1 MKVLAKINRG
11 LILIVLIVAAIA
23 VFLVIQAS
31 SQAKVKPKIEEVCQQ
46 YINTAVSYRQL
57 PEKYKKVNP
66 EIPQAELDKYIDAM
80 TKDLKAF
87 YTDNE
92 QTYKNVIARY
102 KTDLEGQAKGEGV
115 VYSYKKDI
123 LEYENFTFDGDTVTV
138 VIKAN
143 SVLDGPDIMSPVM
156 TRENV
161 SAQTVDT
168 ITLQK
173 TNREWKV
180 IYADLQQP
188 LKQSNNSKIKYT
200 YN

>member
-1 MKVLAKINRG
+1 
-11 LILIVLIVAAIA
+11 
-23 VFLVIQAS
+23 
-31 SQAKVKPKIEEVCQQ
+31 
-46 YINTAVSYRQL
+46 
-57 PEKYKKVNP
+57 
-66 EIPQAELDKYIDAM
+66 
-80 TKDLKAF
+80 
-87 YTDNE
+87 
-92 QTYKNVIARY
+92 
-102 KTDLEGQAKGEGV
+102 
-115 VYSYKKDI
+115 
-123 LEYENFTFDGDTVTV
+123 
-138 VIKAN
+138 
-143 SVLDGPDIMSPVM
+143 VLDGPDIMSPVM